1 MKVTS
6 QDILNLVKAFEID
19 AIRGYSDIKHDLLY
33 AIEET
38 VCTYREQLK
47 EKKGE

>member
-6 QDILNLVKAFEID
+6 QDVLNLAKAFEVD
-19 AIRGYSDIKHDLLY
+19 AIRGYSNIKHDLLY
-33 AIEET
+33 AIQET
-38 VCTYREQLK
+38 VRTYREQLR

>member
-6 QDILNLVKAFEID
+6 QDILNLAKAFEVD
-19 AIRGYSDIKHDLLY
+19 AIRSYSDIKHDLLC

-38 VCTYREQLK
+38 VRTYREQLK

>member
-6 QDILNLVKAFEID
+6 QDILNLAKAFEVD
-19 AIRGYSDIKHDLLY
+19 AIRGYSDVKHDLLY

-38 VCTYREQLK
+38 ARTYREQLK